1 MSVINPA
8 NGGRIDY
15 PIDCEPIVDDPNF
28 GTESGSIL
36 DYPKNEYTRE
46 NTIGD
51 PYVSEPRLVKT
62 PWSTL
67 KSIFKWYLIACGII
81 VNIVQLIMWI
91 R

>member
-1 MSVINPA
+1 MSVLNPA
-8 NGGRIDY
+8 NDGRKDY

-51 PYVSEPRLVKT
+51 PYVSESHSVIK
-62 PWSTL
+62 PWWAL
-67 KSIFKWYLIACGII
+67 KGIFKWYFIVCGII
-81 VNIVQLIMWI
+81 INMVQFIMWM